1 MRETAVIALLLLSLL
16 QLGASPAIA
25 EKRVAFV
32 VGNARYDKLDVL
44 KNPKRDAA
52 VVADRLK
59 DLGFE
64 VFELFDADAFAMS
77 RAAESFFR
85 AARAA
90 DLALFYFAGH
100 GVQLF
105 DRNFL
110 LARDVDPFAASTPAD
125 LGIDLTAFMEKL
137 RRAGPIRQALLI
149 DACRDNPLTFDA
161 TVALMQRL
169 QGPGAVPT
177 AELARN
183 VKRSGLA
190 SVSLPQQSPG
200 AETLVF
206 FAAQPGNASYDGSGL
221 NSYFAEGLKEG
232 LADPTRPLM
241 EIFRKVSAY
250 VRTATNGNQIPQ
262 VVSDWTSDITL
273 GVREAAKVTYNIS
286 AHNDKQALTKAEEEL
301 LIRSSNAY
309 TRFKGDFI
317 VKASIGNAENFDLSE
332 ADKKRAKDLGSINGF
347 SIAYD
352 LDRDG
357 RDEIL
362 HVYFRQTNYVLVV
375 EKEGVWTEVDTCFG
389 GDEVTDVE
397 IALRDINGDRRP
409 EVWIA
414 YDTGS
419 NWSTFC
425 ILEFRGIPDLEN
437 RRRGN
442 TGMGFAGIEVF
453 RTLLRGGAGWGVT
466 VGNDNSLKAC
476 AGSNCHSPAS
486 YAFDGERF
494 RLLSSEL
501 DDDVG
506 VVKNRPFRDEKERAG
521 YVYAAYRQAAKP
533 VTAGGF
539 RATVSPDGRT
549 TTLAS
554 QLSIDKVEFGYTCEK
569 AGADTSND
577 AIFIRETN
585 GSTAAKISSDGRLS
599 YAENLSVAP
608 VLVDDVSCVAE
619 SISTAEQT
627 HRIYFLHEVAD
638 RCIPLLAKAR
648 SVVLPLINGEHALL
662 EVRLPQD
669 GSRGLVAEAHRACR
683 SGQTLRAANSATS
696 PTRANIEN
704 AKEGAAPAPLNATNQ
719 ITLFVSQYLQESG
732 TFAPSGRGESYADIV
747 DYYKQRR
754 SRQEIVADKIR
765 YAGRWPTRVY
775 TLVPGTLRVN
785 PLMQP
790 PGRFDVSFEYT
801 FRVANAKQIKEGRGT
816 TRLVVE
822 VLGADT
828 RIWVEDGEVLQRH

>member
-1 MRETAVIALLLLSLL
+1 MRPLL
-16 QLGASPAIA
+16 PI
-25 EKRVAFV
+25 
-32 VGNARYDKLDVL
+32 
-44 KNPKRDAA
+44 
-52 VVADRLK
+52 LK

-64 VFELFDADAFAMS
+64 VFELFDADAFAMG
-77 RAAESFFR
+77 RAAESFLR

-125 LGIDLTAFMEKL
+125 PGIDLTAFMDKL

-161 TVALMQRL
+161 TITLLQRL
-169 QGPGAVPT
+169 QGPGAAPT

-190 SVSLPQQSPG
+190 SIALPRQSTG

-206 FAAQPGNASYDGSGL
+206 FAAQPGSASYDGSGQ

-232 LADPTRPLM
+232 LADPARPLM
-241 EIFRKVSAY
+241 EIFRQVSAY

-262 VVSDWTSDITL
+262 VVSDWTSDIAL
-273 GVREAAKVTYNIS
+273 GAREAAKVTYNIF
-286 AHNDKQALTKAEEEL
+286 ANNDKRALTKPEEEL
-301 LIRSSNAY
+301 LIRSSSAY
-309 TRFKGDFI
+309 TRFRGDFI
-317 VKASIGNAENFDLSE
+317 VRASVGNTENFDLTE
-332 ADKKRAKDLGSINGF
+332 VDKKRAKDLGSINGL
-347 SIAYD
+347 SIVYD

-357 RDEIL
+357 RDEVL

-375 EKEGVWTEVDTCFG
+375 EKEGVWTEVDSCFG

-442 TGMGFAGIEVF
+442 TGMGFAGTKVF

-466 VGNDNSLKAC
+466 VGNDNRLKAC

-506 VVKNRPFRDEKERAG
+506 VVKDRPFRDEKERAG
-521 YVYAAYRQAAKP
+521 FVYAAYRQAAKS
-533 VTAGGF
+533 VTAECSGQ
-539 RATVSPDGRT
+539 RLVPMDVRRHLLPNCRLTKWNLATHVRRLAQTART
-549 TTLAS
+549 TRFSYARL
-554 QLSIDKVEFGYTCEK
+554 
-569 AGADTSND
+569 
-577 AIFIRETN
+577 
-585 GSTAAKISSDGRLS
+585 TAARLRRSVPTVAFRMQKICLLCRCSSTMWRAWRS
-599 YAENLSVAP
+599 
-608 VLVDDVSCVAE
+608 
-619 SISTAEQT
+619 
-627 HRIYFLHEVAD
+627 
-638 RCIPLLAKAR
+638 PLLHMSKLTGSPSCPKRLTDAFPCWLKHAR
-648 SVVLPLINGEHALL
+648 
-662 EVRLPQD
+662 
-669 GSRGLVAEAHRACR
+669 
-683 SGQTLRAANSATS
+683 
-696 PTRANIEN
+696 
-704 AKEGAAPAPLNATNQ
+704 
-719 ITLFVSQYLQESG
+719 
-732 TFAPSGRGESYADIV
+732 
-747 DYYKQRR
+747 
-754 SRQEIVADKIR
+754 
-765 YAGRWPTRVY
+765 
-775 TLVPGTLRVN
+775 
-785 PLMQP
+785 
-790 PGRFDVSFEYT
+790 
-801 FRVANAKQIKEGRGT
+801 
-816 TRLVVE
+816 
-822 VLGADT
+822 
-828 RIWVEDGEVLQRH
+828 